1 MISVRNLSKRYQGE
15 NALEEI
21 NFELAAGSRTAISG
35 PSGSGKTTLLRL
47 LAGLELPDQGEV
59 HLDGILASRPGW
71 ALAPHLRRI
80 GMVFQSPALWP
91 HMTLAENISFGL
103 AGYAKS
109 EARNRLAEL
118 LDSCALQGLENRYP
132 DQISGGEARRAAL
145 ARALAPH
152 PDILLMDE
160 PLTNLNPEL
169 KADLLALI
177 RRATSEVVTLIYV
190 THERQEAEYLCQ
202 EIWTL
207 RLGKLYKDSA
217 ILEEQRVL

>member
-1 MISVRNLSKRYQGE
+1 MISVKNLSKKYQGE

-21 NFELAAGSRTAISG
+21 NFELPEGSRTAISG

-47 LAGLELPDQGEV
+47 LAGLELPDRGEI
-59 HLDGILASRPGW
+59 HLDGVLASRAGW
-71 ALAPHLRRI
+71 ALPPHLRRI

-91 HMTLAENISFGL
+91 HMTLAENISFGI
-103 AGYAKS
+103 AGLPKP
-109 EARNRLAEL
+109 EARERLEEL
-118 LDSCALQGLENRYP
+118 LDSCALVGLENRYP

-145 ARALAPH
+145 ARALAPR

-169 KADLLALI
+169 KANLLELI
-177 RRATSEVVTLIYV
+177 RTATREVVTLIYV
-190 THERQEAEYLCQ
+190 THERKEAEYLCQ

-207 RLGKLYKDSA
+207 QKGKLYKNSHTPQ
-217 ILEEQRVL
+217 EEVSL

>member
-1 MISVRNLSKRYQGE
+1 MISVSNLSKRYQGK

-59 HLDGILASRPGW
+59 HLDGILASRPSW

-109 EARNRLAEL
+109 EARDRLAEL
-118 LDSCALQGLENRYP
+118 LESCALQGLENRYP

-145 ARALAPH
+145 ARALAPD

-207 RLGKLYKDSA
+207 RHGKLYKDPA
-217 ILEEQRVL
+217 ILEEQQAL

>member
-1 MISVRNLSKRYQGE
+1 MISVRNLSKRFQGK

-71 ALAPHLRRI
+71 ALAPHLRHI

-91 HMTLAENISFGL
+91 HMTLAENIMFGL
-103 AGYAKS
+103 ASYAKS
-109 EARNRLAEL
+109 EARDRLAEL

-145 ARALAPH
+145 ARALAPD

-169 KADLLALI
+169 KDDLLALI
-177 RRATSEVVTLIYV
+177 HRVTSAVVTLIYV
-190 THERQEAEYLCQ
+190 THERREAEYLCQ

-207 RLGKLYKDSA
+207 RRGKLNRNAA
-217 ILEEQRVL
+217 ILEEQGAL

>member
-71 ALAPHLRRI
+71 TLAPHLRHI

-91 HMTLAENISFGL
+91 HMTLAENILFGI

-109 EARNRLAEL
+109 EAQIRLEEL
-118 LDSCALQGLENRYP
+118 LASCALQGLENRYP

-177 RRATSEVVTLIYV
+177 HRATNEVVTLIYV

-202 EIWTL
+202 EIWAL
-207 RLGKLYKDSA
+207 RRGKLYKNPA
-217 ILEEQRVL
+217 ILEEQGAL